1 MDIKLLRIND
11 QYSIPEETLTFKT
24 VRSSGP
30 GGQNV
35 NKVETKVRLIY
46 NIFKHEDLPAAVRF
60 RLMSFPDI
68 KLNKD
73 GLVMI
78 TEQRGA
84 SQYENKELAIKLLKT
99 YIKKALIVPKIRK
112 ATIPTRV
119 SKEDRLQTKHIT
131 GERKKT
137 RSKRINIDEE

>member
-1 MDIKLLRIND
+1 MDKKLLRIND

-46 NIFKHEDLPAAVRF
+46 NIFLHEDLPASVRF
-60 RLMSFPDI
+60 RLMAFPDI

-84 SQYENKELAIKLLKT
+84 SQYENKELAIKQFKAF
-99 YIKKALIVPKIRK
+99 IKKALIVPKERK
-112 ATIPTRV
+112 ATKPTRV
-119 SKEDRLQTKHIT
+119 SKEDRLQSKHIT

-137 RSKRINIDEE
+137 RSKRINLDEE

>member
-1 MDIKLLRIND
+1 MFHYLTIL
-11 QYSIPEETLTFKT
+11 IPKFI
-24 VRSSGP
+24 
-30 GGQNV
+30 
-35 NKVETKVRLIY
+35 IY
-46 NIFKHEDLPAAVRF
+46 NIFIHEELPADARF
-60 RLMSFPDI
+60 RLMAFPDI